1 MTPLRRG
8 PKADSM
14 AKPALQRPE
23 SLDYGFLDEALR
35 QWASHFSNVLA
46 FETQDPVRRRQIKAF
61 LIARFEGAEIYLFN
75 RWEGL
80 LRWRGGTRGG
90 FAPVTRPAQGA
101 YDALITH
108 AIDQSYQDLSE
119 ALHYLDARLKSAQT
133 VAILEEL
140 EGFRSDLK
148 EQRLLDA
155 LRCWAHHPELTLQGS
170 LVVLIA
176 GDVSQVVD
184 ELTTQRVAVF
194 RPPLA
199 SFEERLYVLHEVA
212 QTLGIS
218 LSEGEQKLIV
228 EGTRGLDLHQTGSV
242 LREAWEM
249 GGHRGLN
256 LECLSKLKAR
266 MVNHLGLLE
275 LEEPTFGFEA
285 IGGYEPIKELVR
297 ARVILPLQQP
307 GRAMRFGHE
316 PARGLLFFGPP
327 GTGKTVFARALA
339 KELGM
344 PFVNLRL
351 EALFAPELGRSGQLF
366 AQAIRVIEQMA
377 PCLVFVDEL
386 DRFTQRHAVHDS
398 AGEETR
404 RVFNQVLTW
413 LGSKERKAI
422 LVGTT
427 NRPEDLDPALIR
439 PGRIDCLV
447 PVLYPDRPA
456 RRQILEIHLGLQG
469 PGSRPPALDLTPSE
483 LHELVETL
491 AEHTRGMSGAELEEL
506 IRRAK
511 AYGFAS
517 EEDRLTQEHFLKA
530 LANIKVDWERR
541 FEAQQAYIDWWL
553 SHADA
558 PVDLDLLRAL
568 SDPSSP

>member
-1 MTPLRRG
+1 MADPTLRD
-8 PKADSM
+8 A
-14 AKPALQRPE
+14 Q
-23 SLDYGFLDEALR
+23 SLDYGYLEEALR
-35 QWASHFSNVLA
+35 QWASRFSNVLA
-46 FETQDPVRRRQIKAF
+46 FETHDPVRRRQIKAF
-61 LIARFEGAEIYLFN
+61 LVANFEGAEIYLFK

-80 LRWRGGTRGG
+80 LRWRGGNRGG

-101 YDALITH
+101 YDSLITG
-108 AIDQSYQDLSE
+108 ALEQSHQDLTE

-184 ELTTQRVAVF
+184 ELTTQRVVVF

-199 SFEERLYVLHEVA
+199 SAEERLYVVREITEA
-212 QTLGIS
+212 LGIT
-218 LSEGEQKLIV
+218 LPEQEQRLII
-228 EGTRGLDLHQTGSV
+228 ESTRGLNLHQLGSV

-249 GGHRGLN
+249 GGRHGLDMEY
-256 LECLSKLKAR
+256 LRKLKAR
-266 MVNHLGLLE
+266 VVNHIGFLE
-275 LEEPTFGFEA
+275 LEEPAFGFEA
-285 IGGYEPIKELVR
+285 IGGYEPVKELIR
-297 ARVILPLQQP
+297 TRVILPLQQA
-307 GRAMRFGHE
+307 GRAAHFGYT

-327 GTGKTVFARALA
+327 GTGKTVFARSLA

-344 PFVNLRL
+344 PFINLHL
-351 EALFAPELGRSGQLF
+351 ESLFAPELGRSGQLF
-366 AQAIRVIEQMA
+366 AQAIRLIEQMA
-377 PCLVFVDEL
+377 PCLVFIDEL
-386 DRFTQRHAVHDS
+386 DRFTQRHTVHDS

-404 RVFNQVLTW
+404 RVFNQVLAW
-413 LGSKERKAI
+413 LGSKERQAI

-447 PVLYPDRPA
+447 PVLYPDCSA
-456 RRQILEIHLGLQG
+456 RRQILEAHLGLRG
-469 PGSRPPALDLTPSE
+469 SGSRPPALALNPSE
-483 LHELVETL
+483 LHELLETL
-491 AEHTRGMSGAELEEL
+491 ADRTVGMSGAELEEL
-506 IRRAK
+506 VRRAK

-517 EEDRLTQEHFLKA
+517 REDKLTQEHFLRA
-530 LANIKVDWERR
+530 LGNIKVDLERR
-541 FEAQQAYIDWWL
+541 MEAQRTYIEWWL
-553 SHADA
+553 AHADA
-558 PVDLDLLRAL
+558 PVDVDLLHAVIG
-568 SDPSSP
+568 SNDP